1 MADMMMRDRR
11 LLIAG
16 GLLLLIIVG
25 LLGYQF
31 VWPGPDVVRLP
42 LVEACKLNLEP
53 CSSPLPKGGRIVFE
67 INPRQPPAGET
78 LHMKADFY
86 GVEPDA
92 VGVRF
97 KGINMNM
104 GQLEYLLHELSPVVT
119 PDGSFRFAGQGG
131 VFVCSIG
138 LMRWLALVK
147 VQVGETVYEVPFN
160 FETTY
165 SGAQ

>member
-1 MADMMMRDRR
+1 MIRDRR
-11 LLIAG
+11 LLIVG
-16 GLLLLIIVG
+16 SLLLLTIVG

-31 VWPGPDVVRLP
+31 VWRGPDVTRLP
-42 LVEACKLNLEP
+42 VVEDCQLNLEP
-53 CSSPLPKGGRIVFE
+53 CSSPLPMGGRVIFE

-78 LHMKADFY
+78 LHLKADFH
-86 GVEPDA
+86 GLEPNA

-104 GQLEYLLHELSPVVT
+104 GHLEYLVHDLSPVDT
-119 PDGSFRFAGQGG
+119 PDSSVTFIGQGG

-138 LMRWLALVK
+138 LMQWLVLVK
-147 VQVGETVYEVPFN
+147 VQIGESTYEVPFN

-165 SGAQ
+165 SGN